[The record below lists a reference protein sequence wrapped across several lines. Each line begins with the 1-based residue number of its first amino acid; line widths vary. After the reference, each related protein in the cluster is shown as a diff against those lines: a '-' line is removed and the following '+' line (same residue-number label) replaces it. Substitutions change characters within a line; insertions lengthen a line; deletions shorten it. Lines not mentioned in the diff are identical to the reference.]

1 MQNTIIIFKKQVKDT
16 LKNKAILI
24 QFVMFPLLALLMEK
38 TVHIDS
44 IAPNYFV
51 LLFSSMYI
59 GMAPLSSMSAILSE
73 EKETNTLRVLRMAG
87 ISPAQYL
94 CGVGSYVLT
103 FCALGSIVFCLLLS
117 GASSADR
124 LRFLLLMLLG
134 ITISG
139 ILGAAI
145 GVGSRNQMS
154 ATSVSLPVMIVFAFL
169 PMLSMFNDS
178 IQKIARF
185 TYSEQ
190 IHLLLDTGDAPDLF
204 GTVVLA
210 ANITVFIL
218 LFVLLYRKKGLE

>member
-38 TVHIDS
+38 TVHI
-44 IAPNYFV
+44 
-51 LLFSSMYI
+51 
-59 GMAPLSSMSAILSE
+59 
-73 EKETNTLRVLRMAG
+73 
-87 ISPAQYL
+87 
-94 CGVGSYVLT
+94 
-103 FCALGSIVFCLLLS
+103 
-117 GASSADR
+117 
-124 LRFLLLMLLG
+124 
-134 ITISG
+134 
-139 ILGAAI
+139 
-145 GVGSRNQMS
+145 
-154 ATSVSLPVMIVFAFL
+154 
-169 PMLSMFNDS
+169 DS